1 MDKNKTVTSQFA
13 IEVNNLSK
21 VYGGKTVAVD
31 GISFKVKRGEVYGFL
46 GPNGAGKTTT
56 LRVLATLL
64 KPSSG
69 QVKING
75 YELGQQDDLIRQTIG
90 FSMQGITLDMTASA
104 LENLMLIGALYGA
117 SSKQTK
123 ARADELLA
131 LLNLQ
136 KVARSWVKNYSGG
149 MKKRLDLAVAL
160 MHKPQLLF
168 LDEPTEGLDPAAR
181 RKIWNHLK
189 KFNT

>member
-1 MDKNKTVTSQFA
+1 MDKNKTITSQFA
-13 IEVNNLSK
+13 IEVNILSK
-21 VYGGKTVAVD
+21 IYGGKTVAVD

-56 LRVLATLL
+56 MRVLATLL

-104 LENLMLIGALYGA
+104 LENLMLIC
-117 SSKQTK
+117 
-123 ARADELLA
+123 
-131 LLNLQ
+131 
-136 KVARSWVKNYSGG
+136 
-149 MKKRLDLAVAL
+149 
-160 MHKPQLLF
+160 
-168 LDEPTEGLDPAAR
+168 
-181 RKIWNHLK
+181 
-189 KFNT
+189 